1 VDKPCLDQK
10 PACQT
15 RSNTDYNLENSQ
27 NMRLGIISALSEEQQ
42 GLVEA
47 MQGPYKLIH
56 GQREYWVGQL
66 WEIDAVCVLSRIGK
80 VAAAVTT
87 TTLVEKFGVTHILF
101 TGVAGAGDKTVQVGD
116 IVVAESLVQHDMD
129 ASPLFP
135 RFEVPLTGLTHF
147 PADHPLSTRLLDA
160 AHAFLDNDFEEAIE
174 LGEKTVFN
182 LIRPRIHRGLI
193 ASGDQFINDRAHING
208 LNAALPGLVAV
219 EMEGAAV
226 AQVCHELGVP
236 CAVIRTISDNANENA
251 ATDFMRFVK
260 SVAARYAYCIVRR
273 FCLQGAG
280 LTVNDQVSRE
290 SAGT

>member
-1 VDKPCLDQK
+1 
-10 PACQT
+10 
-15 RSNTDYNLENSQ
+15 
-27 NMRLGIISALSEEQQ
+27 MRLGIISALHEEQA

-47 MQGPYKLIH
+47 MRGPSRLIH
-56 GQREYWVGQL
+56 GMRDYVAGQL

-80 VAAAVTT
+80 VAAAMTA

-135 RFEVPLTGLTHF
+135 RFEVPLTGQTHF
-147 PADHPLSTRLLDA
+147 QPDAPLSMRLVGAAQDFLELDFLDA
-160 AHAFLDNDFEEAIE
+160 VGEGERRAFGLA
-174 LGEKTVFN
+174 
-182 LIRPRIHRGLI
+182 RPRVHRGLV
-193 ASGDQFINDRAHING
+193 ASGDQFVNDRLRLEAMNG
-208 LNAALPGLVAV
+208 ALPGLVAV

-236 CAVIRTISDNANENA
+236 CAVIRAISDNANENA
-251 ATDFMRFVK
+251 APDFMRFVK
-260 SVAARYAYCIVRR
+260 SIAAQYAFHITRR
-273 FCLQGAG
+273 LCRDLKEAPLQPRS
-280 LTVNDQVSRE
+280 D

>member
-1 VDKPCLDQK
+1 
-10 PACQT
+10 
-15 RSNTDYNLENSQ
+15 
-27 NMRLGIISALSEEQQ
+27 MRLGIISALSEEQQ

-47 MQGPYKLIH
+47 MQSPYKLIH
-56 GQREYWVGQL
+56 GQREYWLGTL

-80 VAAAVTT
+80 VAAAMTA

-147 PADHPLSTRLLDA
+147 PADHRIGTRLVDA
-160 AHAFLDNDFEEAIE
+160 AHAFLDTDFAEAIDSQ
-174 LGEKTVFN
+174 EKAVFG
-182 LIRPRIHRGLI
+182 LSQPRIHRGLI
-193 ASGDQFINDRAHING
+193 ASGDQFVNDREHINR
-208 LNAALPGLVAV
+208 LNDALPGLVAV

-226 AQVCHELGVP
+226 AQVCFELDVP
-236 CAVIRTISDNANENA
+236 YGVIRTISDNANENA

-260 SVAARYAYCIVRR
+260 SVAARYAFYIVRQ
-273 FCLQGAG
+273 FCLQAQAAP
-280 LTVNDQVSRE
+280 VQASSE